1 MTETSL
7 LFKQYF
13 ILLIISQKFF
23 FSLKHRIK
31 LNQEIKEKKTSE
43 NSEIFKWNKKNIFQG
58 VKEKLIDPFKFIERI
73 FTTI

>member
-31 LNQEIKEKKTSE
+31 LNQEIKEKKLLRILRYLSE
-43 NSEIFKWNKKNIFQG
+43 TKKIFSKESKKN
-58 VKEKLIDPFKFIERI
+58 L
-73 FTTI
+73 

>member
-13 ILLIISQKFF
+13 ILVIISQKFF

-31 LNQEIKEKKTSE
+31 LNQEIKEKKKLLRILRYLSE
-43 NSEIFKWNKKNIFQG
+43 TKKIFSKESKKN
-58 VKEKLIDPFKFIERI
+58 L
-73 FTTI
+73 